1 MGSSLYWTRFYWL
14 RTHADTFFLFVRDGV
29 GLGTVTVNVFHFP
42 PHLWNVKEGHVMWYR
57 WMGWSGLLYE
67 EAMLLVA
74 VVLIVSRTYV
84 FWGVRTK
91 RWSSRTR
98 KCWEMDSVLRWLK
111 YRVWVR
117 IFIEINYTGKVKLL
131 FFIVLPMEN
140 IYSLITADVYECE
153 RCVLQYWHN

>member
-1 MGSSLYWTRFYWL
+1 MGSSLYSTRFYWL
-14 RTHADTFFLFVRDGV
+14 RTQTHFFIFIRDGV

-42 PHLWNVKEGHVMWYR
+42 PHLWNVKEGWNGSVELCCIVGHVMWYR
-57 WMGWSGLLYE
+57 WMGWSGLLCE

-74 VVLIVSRTYV
+74 VLVFSRTCV

-117 IFIEINYTGKVKLL
+117 IFIEINYTGRVKLL
-131 FFIVLPMEN
+131 FYRITYGKYIFPY
-140 IYSLITADVYECE
+140 YS
-153 RCVLQYWHN
+153 